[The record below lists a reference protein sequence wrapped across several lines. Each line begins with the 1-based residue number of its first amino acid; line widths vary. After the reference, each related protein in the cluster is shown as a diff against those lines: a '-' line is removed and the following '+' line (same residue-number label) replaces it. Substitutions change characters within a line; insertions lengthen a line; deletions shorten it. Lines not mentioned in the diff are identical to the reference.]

1 MRNKI
6 IALIVMCLIFAN
18 CIPAFANTDINSNTI
33 VGTENI
39 DEIKYKED
47 EFIDYINGHLTS
59 ENMENI
65 TDINYN
71 DAVKLYLA
79 DILQYDELTNE
90 TMQECT
96 KDANCFYYVPIFSNG
111 KTAAINI
118 QQRLPL
124 TDDVKEDLTQEDINK
139 YEAGMWEWYAVGTD
153 IYSYTF
159 DYKGEIEKALEENHI
174 ENANVY
180 IVCAI
185 SQSITTVAV
194 ICTDNPDDT
203 KIKILEQF
211 DQTEDGLSGS
221 PLDKNVLHT
230 LDEIKEVVSQ
240 ETPVADDEDA
250 AAVSNDIQLLDTDL
264 NVSDEDSEKGNT
276 LLIISI
282 VSGVALLAIAVA
294 VICVIRKKKNAKNIE
309 S

>member
-1 MRNKI
+1 MKNKI
-6 IALIVMCLIFAN
+6 IALIVMCLMFAN
-18 CIPAFANTDINSNTI
+18 CIPAFANTDVNSNTI

-39 DEIKYKED
+39 DEIKYKEE
-47 EFIDYINGHLTS
+47 EFIESFNQTISS
-59 ENMENI
+59 ESMDKI
-65 TDINYN
+65 DKLNY
-71 DAVKLYLA
+71 DKAVRLYQA

-90 TMQECT
+90 IMQESI
-96 KDANCFYYVPIFSNG
+96 KDAISFYYIPIFSNG
-111 KTAAINI
+111 KTGALNI

-124 TDDVKEDLTQEDINK
+124 TDDVRENLTQEEIEK
-139 YEAGMWEWYAVGTD
+139 YEASIGEWHNPVIDFYD
-153 IYSYTF
+153 YTF

-264 NVSDEDSEKGNT
+264 NVSDEDNEKGNT

-282 VSGVALLAIAVA
+282 VSGVAVVAIAVA
-294 VICVIRKKKNAKNIE
+294 VICVIRKKKAKNIE

>member
-1 MRNKI
+1 MKNKI
-6 IALIVMCLIFAN
+6 IALIVMCLMLTN
-18 CIPAFANTDINSNTI
+18 CIPAFAGTNVSSNTI

-39 DEIKYKED
+39 DEIKYKEA

-65 TDINYN
+65 TEINYD

-90 TMQECT
+90 IMQECT
-96 KDANCFYYVPIFSNG
+96 KDVNCFYYVPIFSNG
-111 KTAAINI
+111 KTAAMNI

-124 TDDVKEDLTQEDINK
+124 TDDVKVSLTQEEIEK
-139 YEAGMWEWYAVGTD
+139 YEAGIGEWYAVGTE

-159 DYKGEIEKALEENHI
+159 DYKSEIEKSLEKNHI

-185 SQSITTVAV
+185 SRVITTVAV

-230 LDEIKEVVSQ
+230 FDEIKEVVSQ
-240 ETPVADDEDA
+240 ETPIADDQDA

-264 NVSDEDSEKGNT
+264 NVSNEDNEKGNT
-276 LLIISI
+276 LLIVSV
-282 VSGVALLAIAVA
+282 VSGVAVIAIAVT
-294 VICVIRKKKNAKNIE
+294 VICIIIKKKAKNIE